1 MKTLREWRA
10 QQLLTIRDLAER
22 AGISSQTIVQIEHAR
37 KTPRVRTIRR
47 ICDAL
52 EVEPSEVTEFA
63 AAIGQVADQVDADE
77 AEEPAAPPAA
87 VDATARLQP
96 LIDVMPDSPYGGI
109 SGRNIIGYILAP
121 DGLVRYASPSF
132 ERIMGE
138 PSQAQNGSDIFDAII
153 QYVHPDDQYETMR
166 LIHYVLVTP
175 GAVEETTH
183 RLRFADG
190 AWHEMRLHGA
200 NLIDNPALEG
210 IILCSSE
217 LAS

>member
-10 QQLLTIRDLAER
+10 QQLLTIRDLAGR
-22 AGISSQTIVQIEHAR
+22 AGISSQTIVQIEHGR
-37 KTPRVRTIRR
+37 KTPRARTIRR

-63 AAIGQVADQVDADE
+63 AATGQVADEPELDE
-77 AEEPAAPPAA
+77 IEETASQPAA
-87 VDATARLQP
+87 VGAAARLQP
-96 LIDVMPDSPYGGI
+96 LIDVMPDTPYGGI
-109 SGRNIIGYILAP
+109 SERNVIGYILAP
-121 DGLVRYASPSF
+121 DGAVRYASPSF

-138 PSQAQNGSDIFDAII
+138 PSQEQVGSDIFDAII

-175 GAVEETTH
+175 GAVDETTH

-210 IILCSSE
+210 IILTSSE
-217 LAS
+217 LTG

>member
-10 QQLLTIRDLAER
+10 QQLLTIRDLAGK
-22 AGISSQTIVQIEHAR
+22 AGVSSQTVVQIEHGR
-37 KTPRVRTIRR
+37 KTPRTRTIRR

-52 EVEPSEVTEFA
+52 EVEPAQVAEFA
-63 AAIGQVADQVDADE
+63 AAIGQAAEEPEPEDD
-77 AEEPAAPPAA
+77 EEPAASPLPEAA
-87 VDATARLQP
+87 ARLQP
-96 LIDVMPDSPYGGI
+96 LIDEMPDSPYGGI
-109 SGRNIIGYILAP
+109 SGRNVIGYILAP
-121 DGLVRYASPSF
+121 DGTVRYASPSF

-138 PSQAQNGSDIFDAII
+138 SGEGQAGSDIYDAII

-175 GAVEETTH
+175 GAVDETIH

-190 AWHEMRLHGA
+190 AWHEMRLHGT
-200 NLIDNPALEG
+200 NLIDNPVIEG

-217 LAS
+217 SER